1 MSKSKASAVEKAN
14 DIFAIDVNDV
24 TKLHLI
30 YVMYERAKNNIDRK
44 NVKDASLKQTLM
56 TCLANFAI
64 KQLQSDSVPLYE
76 CGFFGAD
83 SRELLEQAH

>member
-14 DIFAIDVNDV
+14 DIFAIDVNHV

-44 NVKDASLKQTLM
+44 NVKDTNLKSTLM
-56 TCLANFAI
+56 MCLANFAI
-64 KQLQSDSVPLYE
+64 KQLQSDMVPLYE

-83 SRELLEQAH
+83 SRELLE